1 MAQTRT
7 IQTVWPSM
15 KTPTSSIPTFL
26 HHLRA
31 DAQAFRRVVQGAFVV
46 LCLWIGVEFFLFM
59 RWAQSLGTEPYF
71 PHPPG
76 AESFLPI
83 SALMSLKLWATTGRI
98 HPVHPAGLFI
108 LVAILAVSLLLKKAF
123 CSWICPVGTLSEVL
137 GRLGLR
143 IMGRPLDVPR
153 WLDWPLRALKYLLL
167 GFFVWA
173 IGTMSAPL
181 IEVFLDGPYNRV
193 ADLRMYLF
201 FAEMSA
207 VGLTVIALLAL
218 LSVFIQGFWCRYL
231 CPYGALLG
239 SLSLLSPLRITRNAA
254 SCTDCQLCTRACPA
268 RIQVHAAAR
277 VLSDECSACYRCVA
291 ACPVKET
298 LEMRAPMGRGIPGW
312 LFGSLVVGLFVAITG
327 LAMGLGH
334 WRTSVTPAEYLQ
346 HVPEMRSYRHH

>member
-1 MAQTRT
+1 MT
-7 IQTVWPSM
+7 
-15 KTPTSSIPTFL
+15 TPTPSPLSFL
-26 HHLRA
+26 HRLRS
-31 DAQAFRRVVQGAFVV
+31 DVQTLRKIVQGGFVI
-46 LCLWIGVEFFLFM
+46 LCLWIGVEFYLFM
-59 RWAQSLGTEPYF
+59 RWAQSLGAERYA

-76 AESFLPI
+76 AEGFLPI
-83 SALMSLKLWATTGRI
+83 SALMSLKLWVTTGRV

-123 CSWICPVGTLSEVL
+123 CSWICPVGTLSEML

-143 IMGRPLDVPR
+143 ILDRPLEVPR
-153 WLDWPLRALKYLLL
+153 WLDWPLRFLKYLLL
-167 GFFVWA
+167 GFFVWV
-173 IGTMSAPL
+173 IVSMGAPL

-207 VGLTVIALLAL
+207 VGLGVIALLAL

-254 SCTDCQLCTRACPA
+254 SCIDCQECTRLCPS
-268 RIQVHAAAR
+268 RIQVHTATR
-277 VLSDECSACYRCVA
+277 VVSDECSACYRCVA
-291 ACPVKET
+291 ACPAKET
-298 LEMRAPMGRGIPGW
+298 LEMRAPVGRGLPGW

-346 HVPEMRSYRHH
+346 RVPEMRSYRHH